1 MVNQRAILLKM
12 SRAIILAGG
21 KGTRL
26 LPYTI
31 VMPKPML
38 PIGEIPIIEII
49 SKQLKYYGFDNV
61 TVSLGHL
68 SGIIKLF
75 LESKVGSAGFPNF
88 DFVHENSPLG
98 TSGPLKAVNPSEE
111 DKGDSAEVLRI
122 KAQNKMLPIHRYV
135 EKLGLSEY
143 VSVSVE
149 QIPDESDPKKM
160 SDSYLLV
167 YYPIMNVITTF
178 KLVVFFAAIFAALGY
193 LAFF

>member
-1 MVNQRAILLKM
+1 MIRFFKLLWFDVSGFFHIRNVIRKNKDTVDFQRLGL
-12 SRAIILAGG
+12 RADWVYRI
-21 KGTRL
+21 
-26 LPYTI
+26 YT
-31 VMPKPML
+31 V
-38 PIGEIPIIEII
+38 
-49 SKQLKYYGFDNV
+49 
-61 TVSLGHL
+61 
-68 SGIIKLF
+68 
-75 LESKVGSAGFPNF
+75 
-88 DFVHENSPLG
+88 
-98 TSGPLKAVNPSEE
+98 VNPSEE